1 MSTQNDITAKTV
13 GAAPDGARGG
23 AGLRLQQPL
32 GQNRVF
38 LAPRLNNIPE
48 DLKKMRQWVVWR
60 AEGQAGTKP
69 IKVPYDPTL
78 TNSRAK
84 SNDSQ
89 TWGTYGQAEAAY
101 LEGGYTGMGFV
112 LNGNGVVGIDID
124 SCVLN
129 GAPSAASMDLVRQ
142 LGVKYIELSPSGTGI
157 RAFGYAENLDKGVNG
172 KFGEIKVELYSDL
185 RFLTVTGHVL
195 SNGPLTQL
203 QGFTELAKKI
213 RGSTAGMATD
223 RTSSGAQEDRHSI
236 WINQVISG
244 EVYHDALR
252 DLAGSMIS
260 SGMQPGAVVSTL
272 RGLME
277 SSMVPHDERWKA
289 RKDEIPELVDS
300 AVKKFSPRTVDVNR
314 ILQQVQLAEA
324 ANDQDLQV
332 NRFKVMSAAEIASSA
347 PIAWTIRGLLPKTGL
362 AALYGA
368 SGSGKSFLAL
378 DMSASIAAGLK
389 DWYGL
394 RVSNCP
400 VTYCVLEGEA
410 GMGKRVAAWE
420 AHSQNEIAEKLRF
433 IAQPFDITVASDVQE
448 LAAAIRAAGGTDGL
462 IVLDTLNRAAPGAD
476 ENSSKDMGEIIA
488 NAKAL
493 QQLTGGL
500 VLLVHHTGKDE
511 TKGMRGHSSL
521 FAAMDAVVAVMNS
534 KDKGL
539 SWGVAKSKDDV
550 TGTFYPFRLEQVV
563 VGTDD
568 EGEDVTSCVA
578 VSVAPPFAL
587 RKSKQLGQHQQTA
600 LQVLGALFENAE
612 QDCANVHMDAAVK
625 AVADAVN
632 AGAKHKRLRAKEAIE
647 GLALKQYVVIDEHR
661 VRPGPNSK

>member
-1 MSTQNDITAKTV
+1 MLTQHHIAKVSVAAPAV
-13 GAAPDGARGG
+13 GA
-23 AGLRLQQPL
+23 LQSAASTASVSCPH
-32 GQNRVF
+32 NAHF
-38 LAPRLNNIPE
+38 LPPHLDKIPPE
-48 DLKKMRQWVVWR
+48 LKKKRQWVVWR
-60 AEGQAGTKP
+60 AEGQVGTKP
-69 IKVPYDPTL
+69 VKIPYDPAL
-78 TNSRAK
+78 PNSRAK
-84 SNDSQ
+84 SNDPQ
-89 TWGTYGQAEAAY
+89 TWGTYDQAEAAY
-101 LEGGYTGMGFV
+101 LEGTYTGFGFV
-112 LNGNGVVGIDID
+112 LNGNGIVGIDID
-124 SCVLN
+124 NCVVD
-129 GAPSAASMDLVRQ
+129 AVPSTASMDLMCQ
-142 LGVKYIELSPSGTGI
+142 LGVQYIELSPSGTGL
-157 RAFGYAENLDKGVNG
+157 RGFGYAEKLDKGVNG
-172 KFGEIKVELYSDL
+172 KVGDLKVELYSDL

-195 SNGPLTQL
+195 SNGPLSQL
-203 QGFTELAKKI
+203 HGFTELADKI
-213 RGSTAGMATD
+213 RVSTITTANH
-223 RTSSGAQEDRHSI
+223 GASQGVHEDRHAM
-236 WINQVISG
+236 WFKQVISG

-252 DLAGSMIS
+252 DLAGSMIA
-260 SGMQPGAVVSTL
+260 SGMQPGAVVSSL

-277 SSMVPHDERWKA
+277 SSHGPHDDRWKA
-289 RKDEIPELVDS
+289 RKGEIPKLVDS
-300 AVKKFSPRTVDVNR
+300 AAAKFSPGVVDVSR
-314 ILQQVQLAEA
+314 ILQQVKLEEA
-324 ANDQDLQV
+324 ASDEDQRES
-332 NRFKVMSAAEIASSA
+332 RFKVLSAAEVAQSA

-378 DMSASIAAGLK
+378 DMGASIAAGLK
-389 DWYGL
+389 EWYGL
-394 RVSNCP
+394 RISKCP

-420 AHSQNEIAEKLRF
+420 AHSQNEIAEMLRF

-511 TKGMRGHSSL
+511 TKGMLGHSSL

-578 VSVAPPFAL
+578 VSIAPPFAL
-587 RKSKQLGQHQQTA
+587 RKSKQLGQHQQAA
-600 LQVLGALFENAE
+600 LQVLGTLFESAGE
-612 QDCANVHMDAAVK
+612 QSANIHMDAAVK

-632 AGAKHKRLRAKEAIE
+632 AGPKHKRLRAKEAIE
-647 GLALKQYVVIDEHR
+647 ALALKQYVVIDEYR